1 MSAGRRDTPHAI
13 AEPLPSAAMPRVRRD
28 WTARA
33 RAHVHDT
40 ERYTRFVVQA
50 KRGLLVASGLLLA
63 LVLAYALQPRQ
74 QNGKHIAMIFQ
85 RLGIVNN
92 DLAMIKPRLSGADDE
107 GDPYVVT
114 ADVAIQ
120 DHLNARRAS
129 LKNIEGDVT
138 LKGGKWI
145 NATAPTGF
153 LDATHP
159 SDQTLSLTGP
169 VAVYS
174 DDGYEIHTVA
184 ADVAM
189 GSGLITGNRTVM
201 GQGPLGTFRADRF
214 KVDRE
219 NKLVYLY
226 GNVRMTIYGHGVKG
240 I

>member
-1 MSAGRRDTPHAI
+1 MSVHRQDGPHAI
-13 AEPLPSAAMPRVRRD
+13 AEPLPSVSLPRVRRD

-33 RAHVHDT
+33 RAHAHDT
-40 ERYTRFVVQA
+40 ERYTRFVVRA
-50 KRGLLVASGLLLA
+50 KRGLLIASGLLLA

-92 DLAMIKPRLSGADDE
+92 DLAMIKPRLSGSDEE

-120 DHLNARRAS
+120 DHTNARLAR
-129 LKNIEGDVT
+129 LKNIQGDVT

-145 NATAPTGF
+145 STTAPTGF
-153 LDATHP
+153 LNATHP
-159 SDQTLSLTGP
+159 SDQTLALSGP
-169 VAVYS
+169 IAVYS

-189 GSGLITGNRTVM
+189 GSGLVTGNHPVA

-219 NKLVYLY
+219 KKLVYLY
-226 GNVRMTIYGHGVKG
+226 GNVRMTIFGHGIKG